1 MHWAVAPDCSCG
13 RPPRSTRNAPSGPSR
28 CPRPAGASNSSTT
41 TCGSISRVRP
51 SRRVR
56 RWSFRR
62 PPPRLKPP
70 LSRPR
75 RAPPDAT
82 PRSRARRNRPARL
95 QPPAPV
101 TRHVPRRRP
110 TPTRHQL
117 PIRHQPSRAVHH
129 PMTHHVRLWDGALQL
144 GTRLPGNRRET
155 PPGQASDPW
164 SQPRS
169 SCRLW
174 AGLSAPRRITVC
186 VPRPVPTGP

>member
-1 MHWAVAPDCSCG
+1 MNQRQLPNSRRAPRNSRTSG
-13 RPPRSTRNAPSGPSR
+13 RGPAPGGIAHRTPAAHTPRDGGAPHREPPRHSVVS
-28 CPRPAGASNSSTT
+28 
-41 TCGSISRVRP
+41 
-51 SRRVR
+51 
-56 RWSFRR
+56 R
-62 PPPRLKPP
+62 PPPQP
-70 LSRPR
+70 L
-75 RAPPDAT
+75 RAPPGTT
-82 PRSRARRNRPARL
+82 PRSRTRRNRPARL
-95 QPPAPV
+95 RLPAPV